1 MKAPSLKIAIH
12 MVPTGQFLPGKL
24 PPKQI
29 PTQNN
34 TQPEIL
40 TQGNSQLDHSHTEN
54 SSPENSIYYSSH
66 PNDIQHHVCH

>member
-1 MKAPSLKIAIH
+1 MKAPTGKIAIH
-12 MVPTGQFLPGKL
+12 MIPTGQFLPGEL

-40 TQGNSQLDHSHTEN
+40 TQG
-54 SSPENSIYYSSH
+54 SS
-66 PNDIQHHVCH
+66 